1 MWTCNKCGERHEDEF
16 DSCWK
21 CAQNEAPLPPD
32 TAAEEQAFAL
42 YEDGSRL
49 EGRGEFPSALG
60 KYQEIVQRFP
70 GTEAAR
76 DASKSIESLQK
87 RVSQ

>member
-1 MWTCNKCGERHEDEF
+1 MWTCEKCGERHQDEF

-21 CAQNEAPLPPD
+21 CAQNQASSAP
-32 TAAEEQAFAL
+32 EEEAFAL

-60 KYQEIVQRFP
+60 KYEEILQRYP
-70 GTEAAR
+70 ATEAAR
-76 DASKSIESLQK
+76 DAIKSIEILRK
-87 RVSQ
+87 RLSA